1 MLRSGV
7 FDIQTP
13 PISSRWAWRMINT
26 LSFFSLP
33 AAWICGVRVDSL
45 NEDKCVV
52 RVKHRWI
59 NQNPFK
65 SLFWA
70 VQGMAAEMAGGLL
83 LMNKINKSGQSIAML
98 LVGSSSV
105 FTKKA
110 TGKILFTY
118 DQGED
123 LDKLIIDAVTTK
135 LPQTITIKTKGV
147 NEKGDVVSE
156 FSFDWSIK
164 LRSKR

>member
-1 MLRSGV
+1 MKKIKLR
-7 FDIQTP
+7 IK
-13 PISSRWAWRMINT
+13 NT
-26 LSFFSLP
+26 LSFFILP
-33 AAWICGVRVDSL
+33 AAWICGVRVDSSD
-45 NEDKCVV
+45 EESCVV

-83 LMNKINKSGQSIAML
+83 LMDKINRSGHSIAML
-98 LVGSSSV
+98 LVGSSSI

-118 DQGED
+118 DMGKA
-123 LDKLIIDAVTTK
+123 LDQLILDAVTTK
-135 LPQTITIKTKGV
+135 LPQTITIKTNGV
-147 NEKGDVVSE
+147 NQQGDVVSE
-156 FSFDWSIK
+156 FSFQWSIK
-164 LRSKR
+164 LRSRS

>member
-1 MLRSGV
+1 MR
-7 FDIQTP
+7 
-13 PISSRWAWRMINT
+13 NT
-26 LSFFSLP
+26 LSFFALP

-118 DQGED
+118 DQGEE

-135 LPQTITIKTKGV
+135 LPQTITIKTKGA

>member
-1 MLRSGV
+1 MR
-7 FDIQTP
+7 
-13 PISSRWAWRMINT
+13 NT
-26 LSFFSLP
+26 LSFFVLP

-45 NEDKCVV
+45 NEDNCSV

-70 VQGMAAEMAGGLL
+70 VQGMAAEMPGGLL
-83 LMNKINKSGQSIAML
+83 LQNKIKKSGHSIAML

-110 TGKILFTY
+110 TGKILFTF
-118 DQGED
+118 DQGKD
-123 LDKLIIDAVTTK
+123 LDKLVIDAVTTK
-135 LPQTITIKTKGV
+135 IPQTIIIKTKGV
-147 NEKGDVVSE
+147 DEKGGVVSE
-156 FSFDWSIK
+156 FSFHWSIK
-164 LRSKR
+164 LRSKH

>member
-1 MLRSGV
+1 
-7 FDIQTP
+7 
-13 PISSRWAWRMINT
+13 
-26 LSFFSLP
+26 
-33 AAWICGVRVDSL
+33 
-45 NEDKCVV
+45 
-52 RVKHRWI
+52 
-59 NQNPFK
+59 
-65 SLFWA
+65 
-70 VQGMAAEMAGGLL
+70 
-83 LMNKINKSGQSIAML
+83 MNKINKSGQSIAML

-135 LPQTITIKTKGV
+135 LPQTITIKTKGA

>member
-1 MLRSGV
+1 MKKIKLR
-7 FDIQTP
+7 IK
-13 PISSRWAWRMINT
+13 NT
-26 LSFFSLP
+26 LSFFILP
-33 AAWICGVRVDSL
+33 AAWICGVRVDSSH
-45 NEDKCVV
+45 EDSCVV

-83 LMNKINKSGQSIAML
+83 LMDKINRSGHSIAML
-98 LVGSSSV
+98 LVGSSSI

-118 DQGED
+118 DMGKA
-123 LDKLIIDAVTTK
+123 LDQLILDAVTTK
-135 LPQTITIKTKGV
+135 LPQTITIKTNGV
-147 NEKGDVVSE
+147 NQQGDVVSE
-156 FSFDWSIK
+156 FSFQWSIK
-164 LRSKR
+164 LRSRS

>member
-1 MLRSGV
+1 MNKIILRM
-7 FDIQTP
+7 
-13 PISSRWAWRMINT
+13 RNT
-26 LSFFSLP
+26 LSFFALP
-33 AAWICGVRVDSL
+33 AAWICGVRVDSIIK
-45 NEDKCVV
+45 DKCVV

-135 LPQTITIKTKGV
+135 LPQTIIIKTKGV

>member
-1 MLRSGV
+1 MKKIKLR
-7 FDIQTP
+7 IK
-13 PISSRWAWRMINT
+13 NT
-26 LSFFSLP
+26 LSFFILP
-33 AAWICGVRVDSL
+33 AAWICGVRVDST
-45 NEDKCVV
+45 DQDSCVV

-118 DQGED
+118 DQGEH
-123 LDKLIIDAVTTK
+123 LDKLIIDAVNTK

>member
-1 MLRSGV
+1 MR
-7 FDIQTP
+7 
-13 PISSRWAWRMINT
+13 NT
-26 LSFFSLP
+26 LSFFALP
-33 AAWICGVRVDSL
+33 AAWICGVRVDSIIK
-45 NEDKCVV
+45 DKCVV

-118 DQGED
+118 DQGEE

>member
-1 MLRSGV
+1 MR
-7 FDIQTP
+7 
-13 PISSRWAWRMINT
+13 NT
-26 LSFFSLP
+26 LSFFALP

>member
-1 MLRSGV
+1 MR
-7 FDIQTP
+7 
-13 PISSRWAWRMINT
+13 NT
-26 LSFFSLP
+26 LSFFALP

-45 NEDKCVV
+45 IEDKCVV

-118 DQGED
+118 DQGEH

>member
-1 MLRSGV
+1 MNKIILRM
-7 FDIQTP
+7 
-13 PISSRWAWRMINT
+13 RNT
-26 LSFFSLP
+26 LFFFMLP

-45 NEDKCVV
+45 IEDKCVV

-118 DQGED
+118 DQGEE

>member
-1 MLRSGV
+1 MNKIILRM
-7 FDIQTP
+7 
-13 PISSRWAWRMINT
+13 RNT
-26 LSFFSLP
+26 LSFFALP
-33 AAWICGVRVDSL
+33 AAWICGVRVDSIIK
-45 NEDKCVV
+45 DKCVV

>member
-1 MLRSGV
+1 MNKIILRM
-7 FDIQTP
+7 
-13 PISSRWAWRMINT
+13 RNT
-26 LSFFSLP
+26 LSFFALP

-45 NEDKCVV
+45 IEDKCVV

-118 DQGED
+118 DQGEH

>member
-1 MLRSGV
+1 M
-7 FDIQTP
+7 
-13 PISSRWAWRMINT
+13 
-26 LSFFSLP
+26 LP

-45 NEDKCVV
+45 IEDKCVV

-65 SLFWA
+65 SLYWA

-135 LPQTITIKTKGV
+135 LPQAITIKTKGV
-147 NEKGDVVSE
+147 NKKGDVVSE
-156 FSFDWSIK
+156 FSFEWSIK